1 MLTCFS
7 ALKRANT
14 VPDEFTQYTG
24 QIHTVL
30 EGFTQYR
37 TGSYGTRWIHTVPD
51 GFTRY
56 QTGSY
61 SAGRIHTV
69 PDGFIRCRTG
79 SHGTGRIFDRLNNLS
94 RHFCSHKQELMN
106 QVLFYLYTCF
116 TICPCAE
123 RYSTKFKM
131 ASRKRKPTELLRFH
145 ATMHL
150 PYKHL
155 SH

>member
-61 SAGRIHTV
+61 GTGRVHTV

-106 QVLFYLYTCF
+106 QVFILLIYVFY
-116 TICPCAE
+116 
-123 RYSTKFKM
+123 
-131 ASRKRKPTELLRFH
+131 
-145 ATMHL
+145 HL
-150 PYKHL
+150 PMRRALLNKIQNGVEEEKAN
-155 SH
+155 

>member
-56 QTGSY
+56 QTDSY
-61 SAGRIHTV
+61 GTGRVHTV
-69 PDGFIRCRTG
+69 PDGLTRYRTNFRPFEQLEQTFLFTQTRTDEPGFILL
-79 SHGTGRIFDRLNNLS
+79 IY
-94 RHFCSHKQELMN
+94 
-106 QVLFYLYTCF
+106 VFY
-116 TICPCAE
+116 
-123 RYSTKFKM
+123 
-131 ASRKRKPTELLRFH
+131 
-145 ATMHL
+145 HL
-150 PYKHL
+150 PMRRALLNKIQNGVEEEKAN
-155 SH
+155 